1 VPDVE
6 PSEFGTVAHEYV
18 HAVLHREGWKLPLWL
33 GEGLAEYYS
42 NKGDVAAGRYQ
53 TLQQSD
59 WLDLADLLCW
69 DTTSAG
75 NERDVARVFYAESAA
90 LVQML
95 ADSARY
101 RSQFAQLLR
110 RSRGG
115 NPNLESIT
123 GLNLRE
129 IMADLHAWV
138 GARQASSP
146 ITLPPAPVMRIETSS
161 LSKADA
167 ALLLTELK
175 NAGTESRMAVTQA
188 SADKKY
194 MQAVAA
200 FNDGDFEG
208 AFESMRTLPSIRE
221 DQKFNYWIVAAFG
234 LFASGDRQ
242 NATAAAEHARQYA
255 AKPEEE
261 AEASQLASMLASRA
275 DLRISHGTDGRN
287 CISTSRRKE
296 PE

>member
-1 VPDVE
+1 
-6 PSEFGTVAHEYV
+6 V

-42 NKGDVAAGRYQ
+42 NGRDVAAGRYQ
-53 TLQQSD
+53 TLQQSV

-75 NERDVARVFYAESAA
+75 NESDAARMFYAESAA

-95 ADSARY
+95 ADSPRY
-101 RSQFAQLLR
+101 RSQFAELLR

-115 NPNLESIT
+115 KANLESIT

-129 IMADLHAWV
+129 ITADLHSWV
-138 GARQASSP
+138 GARHTSSP

-161 LSKADA
+161 LSEAEA
-167 ALLLTELK
+167 ASLLAELR
-175 NAGTESRMAVTQA
+175 NAGTESRMALTQA

-194 MQAVAA
+194 MGAVAA

-208 AFESMRTLPSIRE
+208 AFASMRTLESIRE
-221 DQKFNYWIVAAFG
+221 DQRFNYWIIAAFG

-242 NATAAAEHARQYA
+242 NATTAAEHALHYA

-275 DLRISHGTDGRN
+275 DLRVSHGTDGRN
-287 CISTSRRKE
+287 CISTSWRK
-296 PE
+296 